1 MSMSNYRRIRDLRED
16 RDLTQ
21 QQVGDAI
28 NVPQR
33 TYAYY
38 ESGQRTIPP
47 HVLVRLAD
55 FYDTSVDYLLGRTD
69 VIKAYPKSK

>member
-1 MSMSNYRRIRDLRED
+1 MSNYRRIRDLRED

>member
-69 VIKAYPKSK
+69 VFEPYPKK